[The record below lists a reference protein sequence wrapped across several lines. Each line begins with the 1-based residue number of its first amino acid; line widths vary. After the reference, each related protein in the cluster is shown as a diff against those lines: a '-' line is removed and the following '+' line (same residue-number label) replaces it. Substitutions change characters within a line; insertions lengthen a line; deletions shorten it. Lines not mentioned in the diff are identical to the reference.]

1 MSTGSKS
8 KILIFVIAVLLITNI
23 ALLVVYKKS
32 EDEKKAFADKNRFGL
47 TPFVKDQMKFS
58 ETQMKDFE
66 QLKTKQ
72 KEALRPFFDS
82 LKSAKTDLYTLLDK
96 PAVSDTTISFLST
109 NIGKYQGEIDR
120 KFFIYFQNVRNICTP
135 EQKVKFDTL
144 FPPFWQKMINMP
156 FGRGNRPP
164 NQNQTPPKN

>member
-8 KILIFVIAVLLITNI
+8 KILIFIIAVLLIANI
-23 ALLVVYKKS
+23 AMLVVYKKS
-32 EDEKKAFADKNRFGL
+32 EDEKKAFAEKNRFGL
-47 TPFVKDQMKFS
+47 TPFLKDQMKFS

-72 KEALRPFFDS
+72 KETLRPYFDS
-82 LKSAKTDLYTLLDK
+82 LKSAKTELYSLLDK
-96 PAVSDTTISFLST
+96 PSVSDSIVSVTSG

-120 KFFIYFQNVRNICTP
+120 KFFIYFQNVRNLCTP
-135 EQKVKFDTL
+135 EQRPKFDTL
-144 FPPFWQKMINMP
+144 FPPYWQKMINMP

-164 NQNQTPPKN
+164 NQNQPPKRN